1 MLRKIGIIIGAVA
14 FVLIA
19 TLIIG
24 NRMMKSELEK
34 DTEKLFAESENISGK
49 VYTSKQIKDLPV
61 PVQRYLKYSL
71 RENRSYIS
79 YVHACSVKPTL
90 T

>member
-1 MLRKIGIIIGAVA
+1 MLRKICIIIGIVA

-34 DTEKLFAESENISGK
+34 DTEKLFAASENVSGK
-49 VYTSKQIKDLPV
+49 VYTSKQIKDLC
-61 PVQRYLKYSL
+61 QFRD
-71 RENRSYIS
+71 IS
-79 YVHACSVKPTL
+79 SIH
-90 T
+90 